1 MGMNV
6 MFKIQGEGETQKK
19 LAELDEQIKVVNSEL
34 HKLVHMCEGL
44 NPLSL
49 RGEAETAG
57 DEKDAH

>member
-1 MGMNV
+1 MAMNV
-6 MFKIQGEGETQKK
+6 TFKIQGEGETQKK

-34 HKLVHMCEGL
+34 HKLVRMCDSL

-49 RGEAETAG
+49 RGEVDMAE